1 MTLLHF
7 NALDQEKQRWW
18 VLHNGVYLC
27 NRKTR
32 DFTVFL
38 FQLDGFYIE
47 LYFYNVDN
55 GVFLIKSFDHT
66 NELDP
71 YLDGINLT
79 PLLQ

>member
-1 MTLLHF
+1 MTLQHF
-7 NALDQEKQRWW
+7 NALNQEKQRWW
-18 VLHNGVYLC
+18 VLERGVYLC

-47 LYFYNVDN
+47 IYFYNADDT
-55 GVFLIKSFDHT
+55 VFLIKSFDDMDSL
-66 NELDP
+66 EP
-71 YLDGINLT
+71 YLTQINLT